1 MLSSVCKHTITSVI
15 VSGFGMSPSAV
26 YQFGLVTGSPF
37 AQSFLHFYSFISF
50 RQREFWDTVFDCGMA
65 TPFFH
70 LMPCMLLEVTLQIPS
85 PYFWEFHLRSLH
97 LSPECLSST
106 TSLVHSGGF
115 PHLLSPE
122 FACFHSFC
130 WPSRLHYSFLIPTS
144 IMVMFPFSLP
154 CLLSH
159 TSPSHSLHFI
169 PEIAFFSLPN
179 RIDASSD
186 C

>member
-1 MLSSVCKHTITSVI
+1 
-15 VSGFGMSPSAV
+15 MSPSAV

-50 RQREFWDTVFDCGMA
+50 RQREFWNTVFDCGMA

-115 PHLLSPE
+115 SHILPRE
-122 FACFHSFC
+122 FPCFHSFC
-130 WPSRLHYSFLIPTS
+130 WPSRLHYSSLSTLPHKSLSFSALHSWDCFL
-144 IMVMFPFSLP
+144 LP
-154 CLLSH
+154 SKQDWCIFWLL
-159 TSPSHSLHFI
+159 TFL
-169 PEIAFFSLPN
+169 
-179 RIDASSD
+179 SSVD
-186 C
+186 CNLCILCFYG